1 MDLAAAPRAPTAS
14 HLDCT
19 GCLLLVP
26 GLQLLC
32 LHLEA
37 GGHLPAL
44 LLDLLLGLG
53 QLTLSGMDRETGSER
68 APVTLQCWRL

>member
-1 MDLAAAPRAPTAS
+1 MAS